1 MKSLTFLL
9 IAMLTVSLNAE
20 EDPRIKDINAI
31 KAVVL
36 KHSQSWEYGRAK
48 DMKESM
54 SEKIG
59 HKGIIHGKL
68 YVSTAEQLVKWT
80 EARKD
85 IKVTEPVDYQIEV
98 LDLFRDAALVKAES
112 RESIDYLHMGRTESG
127 WVIMNYLY
135 QLKNQ
140 PKQKPTE

>member
-1 MKSLTFLL
+1 MKTIFIILL
-9 IAMLTVSLNAE
+9 ILMNFPVKTLADA
-20 EDPRIKDINAI
+20 RIKDINDI
-31 KAVVL
+31 KSVVL
-36 KHSQSWEYGRAK
+36 KHSQSWEYGKAI

-54 SEKIG
+54 SENIG

-85 IKVTEPVDYQIEV
+85 IKVTDPVDYQIEV
-98 LDLFRDAALVKAES
+98 VDLYRDAALVKAES
-112 RESIDYLHMGRTESG
+112 KVSVDYLHLGRTSTG

-135 QLKNQ
+135 QLKNE
-140 PKQKPTE
+140 PKQNK